1 MTSIATYTS
10 CRLSFGVE
18 LLGRFVESLVEMHTT
33 QFRKFRLLGKSR
45 KGSQTLEVDRCAEGA
60 EGRRGGVA
68 EEGGK
73 SWRPKNSD
81 WSVTA
86 SNALL

>member
-1 MTSIATYTS
+1 MASISTYTS

-45 KGSQTLEVDRCAEGA
+45 KGSQTLEIDVRGKSGGA
-60 EGRRGGVA
+60 EWRRT
-68 EEGGK
+68 EGGG
-73 SWRPKNSD
+73 REFLAP
-81 WSVTA
+81 
-86 SNALL
+86 

>member
-1 MTSIATYTS
+1 VASISTYTS

-45 KGSQTLEVDRCAEGA
+45 KGSQTLEIDVRKERRSGGA
-60 EGRRGGVA
+60 EGRSGGGRRA
-68 EEGGK
+68 EGGGRK
-73 SWRPKNSD
+73 
-81 WSVTA
+81 
-86 SNALL
+86 ALAP

>member
-1 MTSIATYTS
+1 MASVTTYTS

-45 KGSQTLEVDRCAEGA
+45 KGSQTLEMCGRSGGA
-60 EGRRGGVA
+60 EILGALKFRLVRYRIKRATLIQTSNNVVA
-68 EEGGK
+68 E
-73 SWRPKNSD
+73 
-81 WSVTA
+81 
-86 SNALL
+86 

>member
-45 KGSQTLEVDRCAEGA
+45 KGSQTLEIDVRKE
-60 EGRRGGVA
+60 RRGGVA

-73 SWRPKNSD
+73 SWRTKISN